1 MCCRVRHLA
10 ERQPHD
16 SRFERFREKNIF
28 HSECGG
34 KRSRESFFIAYP
46 FGTNDGG
53 GAHPAV
59 VALEVRDPG
68 KLVRNG
74 LLTLDHATLGLAH
87 TLGVLATAAEKKPDS
102 DKVSA
107 LFG

>member
-1 MCCRVRHLA
+1 MLA
-10 ERQPHD
+10 CLSSYYTERQPLD
-16 SRFERFREKNIF
+16 SRFERFREKNISF
-28 HSECGG
+28 HSEGGG
-34 KRSRESFFIAYP
+34 KRRRESFFIAYP
-46 FGTNDGG
+46 FRTNDGG

-87 TLGVLATAAEKKPDS
+87 ALRVLATAAEKTG
-102 DKVSA
+102 
-107 LFG
+107 L